1 MDVVGAGVVSL
12 VAVVCRR
19 KLEVS
24 GHHVKVIDSWLGVVG
39 CSGVC
44 CRGQDVVRVSGG
56 WLGVVRMIDSR
67 LGVGACGVVSSEGEL
82 EDAWVL
88 WPDGASDGEAGTLHH
103 LLLALGNPLYEGD
116 DWLKHICNKTEVTGL
131 KQQIYKHRGKA
142 WQCMGYTL
150 TSVRE
155 HRAEET

>member
-1 MDVVGAGVVSL
+1 M
-12 VAVVCRR
+12 
-19 KLEVS
+19 
-24 GHHVKVIDSWLGVVG
+24 
-39 CSGVC
+39 
-44 CRGQDVVRVSGG
+44 
-56 WLGVVRMIDSR
+56 VRMIDSR

-142 WQCMGYTL
+142 WQCMGCTL

-155 HRAEET
+155 HRADPVYYIV